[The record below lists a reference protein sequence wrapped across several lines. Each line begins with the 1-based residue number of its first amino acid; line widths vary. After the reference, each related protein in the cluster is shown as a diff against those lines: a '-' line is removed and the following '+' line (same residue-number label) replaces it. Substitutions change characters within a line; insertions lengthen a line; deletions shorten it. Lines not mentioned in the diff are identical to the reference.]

1 MENVITLQ
9 KVCRQY
15 KIFEKKEGI
24 KNSFKDFF
32 VRKYSVKNA
41 VLDLDLVVNK
51 GEIIGLLGK
60 NGAGKTTTLK
70 LLTGI
75 LYPSSGEL
83 SVMGYKPFERNKKF
97 LKKICFVMGNRSD
110 VNWDLPAIDSFRYQQ
125 LLYDISDEEFEKNLN
140 YLIKILNVSDLLNV
154 QIRRLSLGERMK
166 MELIN
171 NFIYSPE
178 VIFLDEPTIGLDLE
192 SQIAIRDFIKTYAKE
207 KKATVIVTSHYMD
220 DIEEIC
226 ERIVVLD
233 EGKKIIDCR
242 IEDILEENSSFKDAI
257 YKIMATKS
265 EEA

>member
-140 YLIKILNVSDLLNV
+140 YLIKILN
-154 QIRRLSLGERMK
+154 
-166 MELIN
+166 
-171 NFIYSPE
+171 
-178 VIFLDEPTIGLDLE
+178 
-192 SQIAIRDFIKTYAKE
+192 
-207 KKATVIVTSHYMD
+207 
-220 DIEEIC
+220 
-226 ERIVVLD
+226 
-233 EGKKIIDCR
+233 
-242 IEDILEENSSFKDAI
+242 
-257 YKIMATKS
+257 
-265 EEA
+265 